1 MSILSAN
8 CNLKKL
14 LQVAGFSFI
23 LKEGKN
29 RGKKL
34 TGNTGKMVIILFRS
48 ITLTSLNGSETP
60 TKLCQAH
67 AKMSKNKPPEK
78 LYILAHTTEIKCP

>member
-1 MSILSAN
+1 
-8 CNLKKL
+8 
-14 LQVAGFSFI
+14 
-23 LKEGKN
+23 
-29 RGKKL
+29 
-34 TGNTGKMVIILFRS
+34 MVIILFRS

-78 LYILAHTTEIKCP
+78 LYILAHTTEIKCPWDLQYNAAVLYFNMWEPDCNAKRVSLCDFPAFDQGF